1 MRLQL
6 LALCLSGL
14 AVLPVA
20 AEDASADRILTGG
33 RILTV
38 DSEDRVVE
46 ALAIRK
52 GRILATGTTAEIERL
67 AGPTTERI
75 DLRGRTATPGLID
88 AHLHFSE
95 GGLLRLTNIDL
106 SYPVVKSIAD
116 VVHAVRERSA
126 TAKAGEW
133 ILGRGWDEGKFTDR
147 RLIRAAD
154 IDAAAGDHPSWLV
167 NTTGHYG
174 VANASALAIAGI
186 TRDTADPPGG
196 VIDRDAAGEPTGV
209 LKETAMG
216 LVTRHVPRAGPEKMR
231 EAIRAMAGELNRECM
246 TGVKDPGLGSDLAFD
261 PDSAL
266 ATWNAY
272 REVLDD
278 GALTVRVFALWYS
291 PRTLEEAQ
299 KLIKL
304 IEPFGRPDAATG
316 GDRLVS
322 GGVKMFADGSGG
334 ARTAWMWQDWNRERA
349 EVDTGN
355 RGYPAFDAELMRQL
369 IFLYHDAGLHLGVH
383 AVGDRAIDW
392 VVDSYALAL
401 ERKPVKGLRHSIIHA
416 NIPSDHATDAMAAM
430 QKAFDAG
437 YPEPSPS
444 FTWWIGDT
452 YAGSFGPER
461 SLRLNPFRTFL
472 DQGIHWASG
481 SDYFVTPF
489 AARYG
494 IWSSIS
500 REPLLGVYG
509 GDPFGRGE
517 AVDAHAALRSFTIW
531 AAHQIFMDER
541 IGSLE
546 PGKRADIAVWDTDF
560 YTAPSAAIKDAKCL
574 MTLFDGEV
582 VFGAGPVLKGTF
594 TFNGIAP
601 GP

>member
-1 MRLQL
+1 MRQRLV
-6 LALCLSGL
+6 ALCLS
-14 AVLPVA
+14 VIVILPA
-20 AEDASADRILTGG
+20 TAEDTSADRILTGG
-33 RILTV
+33 RILTI
-38 DSEDRVVE
+38 DAQDRVVE

-52 GRILATGTTAEIERL
+52 GRILAVGTTREIERL
-67 AGPTTERI
+67 AGPATERI
-75 DLRGRTATPGLID
+75 DLHGRTATPGLID
-88 AHLHFSE
+88 AHAHFSQ
-95 GGLLRLTNIDL
+95 GGLLRLTHLDL
-106 SYPVVKSIAD
+106 SFPGVKGIAD
-116 VVHAVRERSA
+116 VVNGVRGRSA
-126 TAKAGEW
+126 TAKPGEW
-133 ILGRGWDEGKFTDR
+133 ILGRGWDEGKFTER

-154 IDAAAGDHPSWLV
+154 IDAAAGNHPAWLV

-216 LVTRHVPRAGPEKMR
+216 LLTRHIPPAGPSMMR
-231 EAIRAMAGELNRECM
+231 EAIRAMAAEFNRECM
-246 TGVKDPGLGSDLAFD
+246 TGVKDPGLGDSLAWD

-272 REVLDD
+272 REVLAE
-278 GALTVRVFALWYS
+278 GALTVRVFVLWHS
-291 PRTLEEAQ
+291 PRTIEDARR
-299 KLIKL
+299 LIRM
-304 IEPFGRPDAATG
+304 IEPFGGPDDASG
-316 GDRLVS
+316 EDRLVS
-322 GGVKMFADGSGG
+322 GGVKMFADGSGA
-334 ARTAWMWQDWNRERA
+334 ARTAWLWQDWNRDRTGI
-349 EVDTGN
+349 DTGN
-355 RGYPAFDAELMRQL
+355 RGYPAFDADLMRQL

-401 ERKPVKGLRHSIIHA
+401 ERKPLHGLRHAIIHS
-416 NIPSDHATDAMAAM
+416 NIPSDHAIEAMAAM
-430 QKAFDAG
+430 QKQFDAG

-444 FTWWIGDT
+444 FIWWLGDI
-452 YAGSFGPER
+452 YASTFGPDR
-461 SLRLNPFRTFL
+461 SLRINPLRTFL
-472 DQGIHWASG
+472 DKDIHWASG

-489 AARYG
+489 PARYG
-494 IWSSIS
+494 IWSSIA

-541 IGSLE
+541 VGSLE

-560 YTAPSAAIKDAKCL
+560 YTASPAAIKDAACL
-574 MTLFDGEV
+574 MTI
-582 VFGAGPVLKGTF
+582 
-594 TFNGIAP
+594 FNGDVVHRRDAR
-601 GP
+601 